1 MCVCLFMCAG
11 ARSTFLAHGVHL
23 TDGYSFMFSFYT
35 LYVRGTSHNL
45 PSYIPACPITPL
57 FPHVPTS
64 DTVCSSDITSTNA
77 DAAAGVDDFD
87 VRGVGVWSE
96 IEYRTGSGV
105 YINYSEHNTVQLS
118 ALMIVCCV
126 ILVYAPYAVG
136 SVAGAVG

>member
-1 MCVCLFMCAG
+1 MCAG

-23 TDGYSFMFSFYT
+23 TDGYSFLFSFYT

-96 IEYRTGSGV
+96 IEYRKGV
-105 YINYSEHNTVQLS
+105 GCT
-118 ALMIVCCV
+118 
-126 ILVYAPYAVG
+126 
-136 SVAGAVG
+136 